1 MYSTEIKFSTILF
14 FVKKII
20 NLINIVG
27 NFVRNL
33 NQIMKD
39 NKKCN
44 ELNLSEFNS
53 EKKNMNNN
61 ILLVWL

>member
-53 EKKNMNNN
+53 EKR
-61 ILLVWL
+61 I